1 MTQTQDKS
9 TGTQPTYR
17 NREVLISSLVT
28 IIVLVV
34 SGFVI
39 WQLRANSVDKINATL
54 DKSLKSG
61 TLSAADSTR
70 TAELGEIAKTDPVGF
85 DLANFMQENYDTIV
99 LVVYFLLAA
108 LTLATVARF
117 LTFLAMSVRRQK
129 YYPDDVSLGFF
140 LGHKPKSW
148 RDFYDSV
155 QSQDHRKSRFW
166 RILKDSVKV
175 TNASGRYDH
184 LYLHFRNRI
193 DRISEY
199 LGEVSLYESIATA
212 SPAAGFFGT
221 LVGLLFIFS
230 QSQGYMSSI
239 SQSPAFSIGMKVA
252 IITSLWGLFNLGL
265 SIVCSFFTKQIAS
278 QIHQQMVV
286 RAVAVCEVVESL
298 KRLRPVAA
306 APSVKSTEE
315 MQKEMQS
322 VGQ

>member
-1 MTQTQDKS
+1 MTQTHDKP
-9 TGTQPTYR
+9 TGDQPAYR
-17 NREVLISSLVT
+17 NREFLISSIVT
-28 IIVLVV
+28 VVVIVAAVFL
-34 SGFVI
+34 I
-39 WQLRANSVDKINATL
+39 WQLRANSVEKINTML
-54 DKSLKSG
+54 DKSYRASSHG
-61 TLSAADSTR
+61 GIDSTQ
-70 TAELGEIAKTDPVGF
+70 TAELGEIANTDPVGF
-85 DLANFMQENYDTIV
+85 DLANYMQANYDKIV

-108 LTLATVARF
+108 LTLATLARF
-117 LTFLAMSVRRQK
+117 LTFVAMSIRRKK

-140 LGHKPKSW
+140 LGHKPKTW
-148 RDFYDSV
+148 QDFYDSV
-155 QSQDHRKSRFW
+155 LSQDHRRSRFW
-166 RILKDSVKV
+166 RILKDSIKV

-199 LGEVSLYESIATA
+199 LNETSLYESIASA

-230 QSQGYMSSI
+230 QSQGYMSGI

-265 SIVCSFFTKQIAS
+265 SIVCSYFTKRIAS

-298 KRLRPVAA
+298 KSPV
-306 APSVKSTEE
+306 PETVSTNQTVKEIE
-315 MQKEMQS
+315 GVHQL
-322 VGQ
+322 

>member
-1 MTQTQDKS
+1 MTQTHDKP
-9 TGTQPTYR
+9 TGDQPAYR
-17 NREVLISSLVT
+17 NREFLISSIVT
-28 IIVLVV
+28 VVVLVAAV
-34 SGFVI
+34 FLI
-39 WQLRANSVDKINATL
+39 WQLRANSVEKINTMM
-54 DKSLKSG
+54 DKSYRASSHG
-61 TLSAADSTR
+61 GIDSTH

-85 DLANFMQENYDTIV
+85 DLANYMQANYDKIV

-108 LTLATVARF
+108 LTLSTLARF
-117 LTFLAMSVRRQK
+117 LTFLAMSIRRKK

-140 LGHKPKSW
+140 LGHKPQTW
-148 RDFYDSV
+148 QEFYDSV
-155 QSQDHRKSRFW
+155 LNQDHRKSRFW
-166 RILKDSVKV
+166 RILKDSIKV

-199 LGEVSLYESIATA
+199 LNETSLYESIASA

-265 SIVCSFFTKQIAS
+265 SIVCSYFTKRVAS

-298 KRLRPVAA
+298 KSPV
-306 APSVKSTEE
+306 PEVVSRNQTVKEIE
-315 MQKEMQS
+315 GVHQQ
-322 VGQ
+322 